1 MSTQTVR
8 QACKISDLV
17 ERDDLVD
24 QIANLEDLNDPA
36 SLDAQQSSAGTILPK
51 ASHRL
56 LYTGFERLSGRSDTG
71 AFYLSQS
78 MGGGKTHS
86 LIAFGLLARD
96 PALRQRIVPK
106 LAEKASFG
114 AAKIVVFNGH
124 QNPKHF
130 LWGHIAEQLGRAEKM
145 SRFWRDGADAPGID
159 DWIATIGP
167 DPVLILLD
175 ELPSYLQMASG
186 RTVGK
191 STLADVTIGG
201 LERLF
206 NALPKLPNACVV
218 VTNLKDDIYAQGSG
232 KLRTLIDDLTKQ
244 YDKFAT
250 PITPVQQ
257 NSAEVFQIIRKKL
270 FDTLPSDDVVE
281 ELAQTYVDVLNSA
294 RRSRLHRVY
303 PGNVHLSRPRNLPIP
318 SVDPRHSGTIQGEC
332 RVPTD
337 TCADPDLA
345 SRSTQRDEFVRQY
358 LPDWSPAPGFQRHRN
373 AGGSTKDQPAFHE
386 CHIEGRGQT
395 REMRSQNASMPRSS
409 RPLRRRRP
417 LRS

>member
-1 MSTQTVR
+1 MAGKERGRIAMSTQTVR

-24 QIANLEDLNDPA
+24 QIANLEDLNEPA
-36 SLDAQQSSAGTILPK
+36 RLDAGEFFRRNHFTEGL
-51 ASHRL
+51 HRL

-96 PALRQRIVPK
+96 AALRQRIVPK

-114 AAKIVVFNGH
+114 SAKIVVFNGH
-124 QNPKHF
+124 QNPRHF
-130 LWGHIAEQLGRAEKM
+130 LWGHIAEQLGCPEKM

-159 DWIATIGP
+159 DWIATIGM

-186 RTVGK
+186 RTVGE

-218 VTNLKDDIYAQGSG
+218 VTNLS
-232 KLRTLIDDLTKQ
+232 
-244 YDKFAT
+244 T
-250 PITPVQQ
+250 PKGPA
-257 NSAEVFQIIRKKL
+257 SC
-270 FDTLPSDDVVE
+270 
-281 ELAQTYVDVLNSA
+281 A
-294 RRSRLHRVY
+294 R
-303 PGNVHLSRPRNLPIP
+303 
-318 SVDPRHSGTIQGEC
+318 
-332 RVPTD
+332 
-337 TCADPDLA
+337 
-345 SRSTQRDEFVRQY
+345 
-358 LPDWSPAPGFQRHRN
+358 
-373 AGGSTKDQPAFHE
+373 
-386 CHIEGRGQT
+386 
-395 REMRSQNASMPRSS
+395 
-409 RPLRRRRP
+409 
-417 LRS
+417 